1 MSGIPARLLHGL
13 RDESGQAIVIGVVS
27 LMAVLPCVGLAIDVG
42 QFRFQQQRMQSAVD
56 AVALAG
62 AIEVS
67 SCAGTANCTAL
78 QTAAQQ
84 ALVENGFTGSTLKKQ
99 CAAVAT
105 GLTLIVNNGPCSLGS
120 TTGDP
125 NYGNSSY
132 VEALLSAPANTFF
145 ANLVGIHS
153 IRISVRAE
161 AYVAPS
167 FCLFT
172 STSNTT
178 SSGPQGILPNGGTL
192 GANCGVMDDSG
203 SSGALASNSGATFNS
218 TKFDVHG
225 GWSPNNGGAFSSTP
239 VTAVP
244 AVADPLSYL
253 TPPTAGSGTS
263 QTVAGTGSTTLNPGT
278 FCSGFNLNSNTTVA
292 LNPGTYIIEGG
303 VNVGSGATMTGTGV
317 TLYFTGSG
325 QLQMNSGST
334 AQLVAPTTGSL
345 GGILIWEA
353 SSDSNAII
361 LNGNTSADFQGAVY
375 APAAQLTINSAAN
388 TAQYTILDVNT
399 LILNTGANFTIN
411 SNYSSLAGGSPVKS
425 GSAVLAE

>member
-1 MSGIPARLLHGL
+1 MSGILARLLHGL

-42 QFRFQQQRMQSAVD
+42 QFRFQQQRMQAAAD
-56 AVALAG
+56 AAALAG

-67 SCAGTANCTAL
+67 SCAGTANCAAL

-99 CAAVAT
+99 CAAVAS
-105 GLTLIVNNGPCSLGS
+105 GLTLVVNNGPCSLGS

-145 ANLVGIHS
+145 ANLVGIHT

-178 SSGPQGILPNGGTL
+178 SSGPQGILLNGGTIS
-192 GANCGVMDDSG
+192 ASCGVIDDSG
-203 SSGALASNSGATFNS
+203 SSTALASNSGATFNS

-244 AVADPLSYL
+244 AVSDPLNYL
-253 TPPTAGSGTS
+253 TPPTPGSCTS
-263 QTVAGTGSTTLNPGT
+263 QTVTGSTTLTQGT
-278 FCSGFNLNSNTTVA
+278 FCNGFNLNSNTTVA

-303 VNVGSGATMTGTGV
+303 LNIGSGATLTGTGV

-334 AQLVAPTTGSL
+334 AQLVAPTSGSL

-353 SSDSNAII
+353 SSDTNAMI
-361 LNGNTSADFQGAVY
+361 LNGNSSAELQGAVY
-375 APAAQLTINSAAN
+375 LPSAQLTINSAAN

-399 LILNTGANFTIN
+399 LILNSGANFTIN

>member
-1 MSGIPARLLHGL
+1 MSGILARLRQGL
-13 RDESGQAIVIGVVS
+13 RDESGQAVVIGVVS
-27 LMAVLPCVGLAIDVG
+27 LLAVLPCVGLAIDVG

-56 AVALAG
+56 AAALAG

-84 ALVENGFTGSTLKKQ
+84 SLVENGFTGSTLKKQ

-105 GLTLIVNNGPCSLGS
+105 GLTLVVNNGPCSLGS
-120 TTGDP
+120 TSGDP

-132 VEALLSAPANTFF
+132 VEALLSAPSNTFF
-145 ANLVGIHS
+145 ANLVGIHT

-178 SSGPQGILPNGGTL
+178 STGPQGILLNGGTL
-192 GANCGVMDDSG
+192 SANCGVMDDSG
-203 SSGALASNSGATFNS
+203 SSTALATDSGATLNS
-218 TKFDVHG
+218 TKFEVHG
-225 GWSPNNGGAFSSTP
+225 GWSPNNGGAFNSTP

-244 AVADPLSYL
+244 AVSDPLSYL
-253 TPPTAGSGTS
+253 TPPTPGTCTS

-303 VNVGSGATMTGTGV
+303 VNAGTGTTMTGTGV

-345 GGILIWEA
+345 AGILIWEA
-353 SSDSNAII
+353 STDSNAMIV
-361 LNGNTSADFQGAVY
+361 NGNTSADLQGAVY
-375 APAAQLTINSAAN
+375 LPSAQLTINSAAN
-388 TAQYTILDVNT
+388 TAQYTILDVNSM
-399 LILNTGANFTIN
+399 ILNTGANFTID

>member
-1 MSGIPARLLHGL
+1 MRGILPRLLHGL
-13 RDESGQAIVIGVVS
+13 RDESGQAVVIGVVS

-42 QFRFQQQRMQSAVD
+42 QFRFQQQRMQAAVD
-56 AVALAG
+56 AAALAG

-67 SCAGTANCTAL
+67 SCAGTANCAAL

-99 CAAVAT
+99 CAAAAA

-132 VEALLSAPANTFF
+132 VEAVLSGPTNTFF
-145 ANLVGIHS
+145 ANLVGIHT

-172 STSNTT
+172 STSSTT
-178 SSGPQGILPNGGTL
+178 SSGPQGILLNGGTL
-192 GANCGVMDDSG
+192 SANCGVMDDSG
-203 SSGALASNSGATFNS
+203 SSNALASDSGTTFNS

-253 TPPTAGSGTS
+253 TPPTAGSCTS
-263 QTVAGTGSTTLNPGT
+263 QTVGSGSTTLTQGT
-278 FCSGFNLNSNTTVA
+278 FCNGFNLNSNATVS

-303 VNVGSGATMTGTGV
+303 LNVGSGATLKGTGV

-334 AQLVAPTTGSL
+334 AQLVAPTSGSL

-353 SSDSNAII
+353 STDSNAMI
-361 LNGNTSADFQGAVY
+361 LNGNSSAELQGAVY
-375 APAAQLTINSAAN
+375 LPSAQLTINSAAN
-388 TAQYTILDVNT
+388 TAQYTILDVNS
-399 LILNTGANFTIN
+399 LILNSGANFTIN

>member
-1 MSGIPARLLHGL
+1 MNRKLMRLLRGL
-13 RDESGQAIVIGVVS
+13 REESGQVMVVGVVS
-27 LMAVLPCVGLAIDVG
+27 MLAVLPCVGLAIDVG
-42 QFRFQQQRMQSAVD
+42 QFRYQQQQMQAAVD
-56 AVALAG
+56 AAALAG

-67 SCAGTANCTAL
+67 TCGGTADCTVL
-78 QTAAQQ
+78 QTAAQR
-84 ALVENGFTGSTLKKQ
+84 ALVENGYTGSTLKSQ
-99 CAAVAT
+99 CASAGT
-105 GLTLIVNNGPCSLGS
+105 GLTLTVNNGPCSKGS
-120 TTGDP
+120 TSGDP
-125 NYGNSSY
+125 NYGSTSY

-145 ANLVGIHS
+145 ANLVGVHTIH
-153 IRISVRAE
+153 ITVRAE

-178 SSGPQGILPNGGTL
+178 SSGPQAILLNGGTL
-192 GANCGVMDDSG
+192 SASCGVMDDSG
-203 SSGALASNSGATFNS
+203 SSGALASSSGATFNS

-239 VTAVP
+239 VTGVA

-253 TPPTAGSGTS
+253 TAPTPGSCTS
-263 QTVAGTGSTTLNPGT
+263 QTVGSGSTTLSPGT
-278 FCSGFNLNSNTTVA
+278 FCNGFNLNSGTTVA

-303 VNVGSGATMTGTGV
+303 VNVGSSATLTGTGV

-334 AQLVAPTTGSL
+334 AQLVAPTTGAL
-345 GGILIWEA
+345 AGILLWEA

-361 LNGNTSADFQGAVY
+361 LNGNSTAKLQGAVY
-375 APAAQLTINSAAN
+375 APSAQLTINSAAN
-388 TAQYTILDVNT
+388 TATYTVLDVKS
-399 LILNTGANFTIN
+399 LILNSGANFTMN
-411 SNYSSLAGGSPVKS
+411 SDYSSLPGGSPVKS

>member
-1 MSGIPARLLHGL
+1 MRGILERILHGL
-13 RDESGQAIVIGVVS
+13 RDECGQAVVIGVVS

-42 QFRFQQQRMQSAVD
+42 QFRFEQQRMQSAVD
-56 AVALAG
+56 AAALAG

-67 SCAGTANCTAL
+67 NCAGTANCAAL

-99 CAAVAT
+99 CAAAAT

-120 TTGDP
+120 TSGDP
-125 NYGNSSY
+125 NYGNTSY
-132 VEALLSAPANTFF
+132 VEALLSGPTNTFF
-145 ANLVGIHS
+145 ANLVGIHT

-178 SSGPQGILPNGGTL
+178 SSGPQGILLNGGTL
-192 GANCGVMDDSG
+192 SANCGVIDDSG
-203 SSGALASNSGATFNS
+203 SSGALASDSGATFNS

-225 GWSPNNGGAFSSTP
+225 GWSPNNGGAFTSTP
-239 VTAVP
+239 VTAMP
-244 AVADPLSYL
+244 AVSDPLSYL
-253 TPPTAGSGTS
+253 TPPTPGSCTS

-278 FCSGFNLNSNTTVA
+278 FCSGFNLNSGTTVS

-303 VNVGSGATMTGTGV
+303 VNAGTSTTLKGTGV

-334 AQLVAPTTGSL
+334 AQLVAPTTGGL

-353 SSDSNAII
+353 SSDSNAMI
-361 LNGNTSADFQGAVY
+361 LNGNTSAELQGAVY
-375 APAAQLTINSAAN
+375 LPAAQLTINSAAN

-399 LILNTGANFTIN
+399 MILNTGANFTIN
-411 SNYSSLAGGSPVKS
+411 SNYSSLASGSPVKS

>member
-1 MSGIPARLLHGL
+1 MSGILARLLRGL
-13 RDESGQAIVIGVVS
+13 REESGQAVVIGVVS

-42 QFRFQQQRMQSAVD
+42 QFRFQQQRMQAAVD
-56 AVALAG
+56 AAALAG
-62 AIEVS
+62 AIEVGN
-67 SCAGTANCTAL
+67 CAGTANCAAL

-99 CAAVAT
+99 CAVVAA
-105 GLTLIVNNGPCSLGS
+105 GLTLMVNNGPCSLLS

-125 NYGNSSY
+125 NYGNTSY

-145 ANLVGIHS
+145 ANLVGMHS

-178 SSGPQGILPNGGTL
+178 SSGPQGILLNGGTL
-192 GANCGVMDDSG
+192 TANCGVMDDSG
-203 SSGALASNSGATFNS
+203 SSGALASDSGATFNS

-239 VTAVP
+239 VTGVP
-244 AVADPLSYL
+244 AVSDPLSYL
-253 TPPTAGSGTS
+253 TPPTPGSCTS
-263 QTVAGTGSTTLNPGT
+263 QTVGSGSTTLSPAT
-278 FCSGFNLNSNTTVA
+278 FCNGFNLNSNATVA
-292 LNPGTYIIEGG
+292 LNPGTYILEGG

-345 GGILIWEA
+345 AGILIWEA
-353 SSDSNAII
+353 SSDSNAMI
-361 LNGNTSADFQGAVY
+361 LNGNSSADLQGAVY
-375 APAAQLTINSAAN
+375 LPSAQLTINSAAN

-399 LILNTGANFTIN
+399 LILNSGANFTMN
-411 SNYSSLAGGSPVKS
+411 SNYSSLASGSPVKS

>member
-1 MSGIPARLLHGL
+1 MNGILDRLLHGL
-13 RDESGQAIVIGVVS
+13 REESGQAAVIGVVC
-27 LMAVLPCVGLAIDVG
+27 LTAVLPCVALAIDVG
-42 QFRFQQQRMQSAVD
+42 QFRYEQQQMQGAVD
-56 AVALAG
+56 AAALAG
-62 AIEVS
+62 AIEAG
-67 SCAGTANCTAL
+67 SCAGTADCPAM

-84 ALVENGFTGSTLKKQ
+84 ALVENGFSGSTLKQQ
-99 CAAVAT
+99 CATSGVV
-105 GLTLIVNNGPCSLGS
+105 LTLTVNNGPCSLGS
-120 TTGDP
+120 TSSDP
-125 NYGNSSY
+125 NYGSTSY
-132 VEALLSAPANTFF
+132 VEAVLSGPVTTIF
-145 ANLVGIHS
+145 ANLVGLHS
-153 IRISVRAE
+153 IHIAVRAE

-178 SSGPQGILPNGGTL
+178 SSGPQGILLNGGTL
-192 GANCGVMDDSG
+192 SANCGVMDDSG

-253 TPPTAGSGTS
+253 TPPTAGSCTS

-353 SSDSNAII
+353 STDSNAII

>member
-1 MSGIPARLLHGL
+1 MSGILARLLHGL
-13 RDESGQAIVIGVVS
+13 RDESGQAVVIGVVS

-42 QFRFQQQRMQSAVD
+42 QFRFQQQRMQAAVD
-56 AVALAG
+56 AAALAG

-120 TTGDP
+120 TSGDP

-145 ANLVGIHS
+145 ANLVGIHT

-178 SSGPQGILPNGGTL
+178 SSGPQGILLNGGTIS
-192 GANCGVMDDSG
+192 ASCGVIDDSG
-203 SSGALASNSGATFNS
+203 SSTALASNSGATFNS

-244 AVADPLSYL
+244 AVSDPLNYL
-253 TPPTAGSGTS
+253 TPPTPGSCTS
-263 QTVAGTGSTTLNPGT
+263 QTVTGSTTLTQGT
-278 FCSGFNLNSNTTVA
+278 FCNGFNLNSNTTVA

-303 VNVGSGATMTGTGV
+303 LNIGSGATLTGTGV

-334 AQLVAPTTGSL
+334 AQLVAPTSGSL

-353 SSDSNAII
+353 SSDTNAMI
-361 LNGNTSADFQGAVY
+361 LNGNSSAELQGAVY
-375 APAAQLTINSAAN
+375 LPSAQLTINSAAN

-399 LILNTGANFTIN
+399 LILNSGANFTIN

>member
-1 MSGIPARLLHGL
+1 MKRILAQLLDGL
-13 RDESGQAIVIGVVS
+13 RDESGQAVVIGVVS

-42 QFRFQQQRMQSAVD
+42 QFRFQQQRMQAAVD
-56 AVALAG
+56 AAALAG

-67 SCAGTANCTAL
+67 NCAGTANCTAL

-84 ALVENGFTGSTLKKQ
+84 ALVENGFAGSTLKKQ
-99 CAAVAT
+99 CAAVAA
-105 GLTLIVNNGPCSLGS
+105 GLTLVVNNGPCSLSS
-120 TTGDP
+120 TSGDP

-145 ANLVGIHS
+145 ANLVGIHT

-178 SSGPQGILPNGGTL
+178 TSGPQGILLNGGTIS
-192 GANCGVMDDSG
+192 ASCGVMDDSG
-203 SSGALASNSGATFNS
+203 SSTALASNSGVTFNS

-244 AVADPLSYL
+244 AVSDPLSYL
-253 TPPTAGSGTS
+253 TAPTIGSCTS
-263 QTVAGTGSTTLNPGT
+263 QTVNGSTTLTQGT
-278 FCSGFNLNSNTTVA
+278 FCNGFNLNSGVTVA

-303 VNVGSGATMTGTGV
+303 LNIGSGATLTGTGV

-334 AQLVAPTTGSL
+334 AQLVAPTSGSL

-353 SSDSNAII
+353 STDSNAII

-399 LILNTGANFTIN
+399 LILNSGANFTIN

>member
-1 MSGIPARLLHGL
+1 MNGKLMRLLRGL
-13 RDESGQAIVIGVVS
+13 RKESGQVMVVGVVS
-27 LMAVLPCVGLAIDVG
+27 MMAVLPCVGLAIDVG
-42 QFRFQQQRMQSAVD
+42 QFRYQQQQMQAAVD

-67 SCAGTANCTAL
+67 TCGGTADCTVL
-78 QTAAQQ
+78 QTAAQR
-84 ALVENGFTGSTLKKQ
+84 ALVENGYAGSTLKSQ
-99 CAAVAT
+99 CASAGT
-105 GLTLIVNNGPCSLGS
+105 GLTLTVNNGPCSKGS
-120 TTGDP
+120 TSGDP
-125 NYGNSSY
+125 NYGSTSY

-145 ANLVGIHS
+145 ANLVGVHTIH
-153 IRISVRAE
+153 ITVRAE

-172 STSNTT
+172 SVSNTT
-178 SSGPQGILPNGGTL
+178 SSGPQAILLNGGTL
-192 GANCGVMDDSG
+192 SANCGVMDDSG
-203 SSGALASNSGATFNS
+203 SSGALASNSGVTFNS

-239 VTAVP
+239 VTGVA

-253 TPPTAGSGTS
+253 TAPTAGSCTNQNIGS
-263 QTVAGTGSTTLNPGT
+263 GSTTLSPGT
-278 FCSGFNLNSNTTVA
+278 FCNGFNLNSGATVA

-303 VNVGSGATMTGTGV
+303 LNVGSSATLTGTGV

-334 AQLVAPTTGSL
+334 AQLVAPTTGAL
-345 GGILIWEA
+345 AGILLWEA

-361 LNGNTSADFQGAVY
+361 LDGNTSAKLQGAVY
-375 APAAQLTINSAAN
+375 APSAQLTINSAAN
-388 TAQYTILDVNT
+388 TATYTVLDVKS
-399 LILNTGANFTIN
+399 LILNSGAKFTIN
-411 SNYSSLAGGSPVKS
+411 SDYSSLPGGSPVKS